1 MQSKLE
7 LDSFYKVQGIPDH
20 SPPGKLHTSKD
31 KIWLFVLGNALH
43 FFQVTLGFF
52 EVRENDSVKIKSR
65 IHVLL
70 PFTPTGIKPSISC
83 FSILEG
89 KFHHG

>member
-43 FFQVTLGFF
+43 FFSSDSWLFRSP
-52 EVRENDSVKIKSR
+52 RE
-65 IHVLL
+65 
-70 PFTPTGIKPSISC
+70 
-83 FSILEG
+83 
-89 KFHHG
+89 